1 MRRII
6 TKERVKDIARDIPEE
21 VDRKGLERAERTYLY
36 FNGKYMFKW
45 YEKGDK
51 NIEYDMESLGL
62 NQIGAYNKVND
73 NLFKRK
79 NLYVLD
85 RLLYEM
91 INKNNK
97 AKRLLIIR
105 DLKHE
110 KCKDINKKLRYLTIN
125 VDSIG
130 LKTGLV
136 VMSKGVDL
144 LERSKVKRQFKGVTG
159 YELEE
164 QFTEELIPSIR
175 YVLNKNSDKDK
186 MVVWLLEKDFIYWGD
201 LIEIVQEYDNYIH
214 K

>member
-1 MRRII
+1 M
-6 TKERVKDIARDIPEE
+6 
-21 VDRKGLERAERTYLY
+21 
-36 FNGKYMFKW
+36 
-45 YEKGDK
+45 
-51 NIEYDMESLGL
+51 
-62 NQIGAYNKVND
+62 
-73 NLFKRK
+73 
-79 NLYVLD
+79 
-85 RLLYEM
+85 
-91 INKNNK
+91 
-97 AKRLLIIR
+97 LIIR

-110 KCKDINKKLRYLTIN
+110 KCKEINKRLRYLTIN
-125 VDSIG
+125 VDSVG

-144 LERSKVKRQFKGVTG
+144 LERSKVKNQFKGVTG

-186 MVVWLLEKDFIYWGD
+186 MVVWLLEKDFIYWGN